1 VSSKETLSKL
11 LKCLKEGKI
20 NRDVVCDTIMSQE
33 DGLDLL
39 IKLARTS
46 KSDHTVLKSIV
57 RSWRNP
63 IESADQDSV
72 VREILDMAK

>member
-1 VSSKETLSKL
+1 MSKRETLAKL

-20 NRDVVCDTIMSQE
+20 NRDVVCDTIMNQE
-33 DGLDLL
+33 EGLSIL
-39 IKLARTS
+39 IGLARTS
-46 KSDHTVLKSIV
+46 KNDHAVLKSIV
-57 RSWRNP
+57 RSWRIP